1 MNLKGVNLTQQI
13 NGLHA
18 KILRELLADGRKS
31 DREIAKEIGV
41 PNEVIKRNYTEMKKA
56 GIICGATTH
65 INYRLFGF
73 KAVAHIIIQIDPNHE
88 TQLIAYLQKIPEL
101 YAYRSRG
108 IKGQVDVTLILRTL
122 HELSGIKDDLK
133 RNFTL
138 LELKTAIWTDVK
150 EMNYNLSIV
159 EEARSLKVTPNIP
172 KKIPNMGTTK
182 IEIDNTD
189 QKIADKLAENGRITM
204 KALAKE
210 VGVSPNIV
218 KKRFEKLRENGYLK
232 ITIQVDPRKIGYQ
245 ALCIFFTCISINNLS
260 GIIEQISQ
268 IPDVISIMK
277 TSGDFDLQ
285 IYAMVQNLE
294 QFLLIKKEIGHI
306 DGVSKM
312 ELEIDQ
318 FSETMAKWP
327 SPRQYISTF

>member
-1 MNLKGVNLTQQI
+1 LTQQI

-41 PNEVIKRNYTEMKKA
+41 PNKVIKRNYAEMKKA

-73 KAVAHIIIQIDPNHE
+73 KAVAHIIIQIDPDHE

-101 YAYRSRG
+101 YAYRSGG

-133 RNFTL
+133 RNFTV

-159 EEARSLKVTPNIP
+159 EEARSLKITPHVP
-172 KKIPNMGTTK
+172 KKILKMGTAK
-182 IEIDNTD
+182 IGIDNTD
-189 QKIADKLAENGRITM
+189 QKIADKLAEDGRITM

-218 KKRFEKLRENGYLK
+218 KKRFEKLKENGYLK

-245 ALCIFFTCISINNLS
+245 ALCIFFTCISSENLS
-260 GIIEQISQ
+260 GIIEQIGQ

-294 QFLLIKKEIGHI
+294 QFLSIKSQIAHIG
-306 DGVSKM
+306 GVSKM

-318 FSETMAKWP
+318 FSERMTKWP